1 MHRSMQGSLSDGVRW
16 DGFFADNGAPEFR
29 VNRPAIFNKLQRN
42 AASDSLRRHKHPRE
56 TRRSRSGR
64 SWSAPILLT
73 GKVIGV
79 IEVSHK
85 GETAESASPDFTPE
99 HLANLAD
106 APASHSG
113 KLVAALRVARRKS
126 RCNRRSQ
133 PRKRSEEHTSELQSP
148 VHLVCRLLLEKKKK
162 NKKQTY
168 TNTKIRQ

>member
-29 VNRPAIFNKLQRN
+29 DNRPAIDNKLQRN

-133 PRKRSEEHTSELQSP
+133 PRKPHRRRHRNGLTLENL
-148 VHLVCRLLLEKKKK
+148 LVTFALP
-162 NKKQTY
+162 
-168 TNTKIRQ
+168 

>member
-16 DGFFADNGAPEFR
+16 HGFFADNGAPEFR
-29 VNRPAIFNKLQRN
+29 DNRPAIDNNFS
-42 AASDSLRRHKHPRE
+42 ATRHPILCEGITSAE

-73 GKVIGV
+73 GTVIGV

-85 GETAESASPDFTPE
+85 GETTESASPDFAPE

-133 PRKRSEEHTSELQSP
+133 PRKPHRRRHRNGLTLENL
-148 VHLVCRLLLEKKKK
+148 LVIFALP
-162 NKKQTY
+162 
-168 TNTKIRQ
+168 